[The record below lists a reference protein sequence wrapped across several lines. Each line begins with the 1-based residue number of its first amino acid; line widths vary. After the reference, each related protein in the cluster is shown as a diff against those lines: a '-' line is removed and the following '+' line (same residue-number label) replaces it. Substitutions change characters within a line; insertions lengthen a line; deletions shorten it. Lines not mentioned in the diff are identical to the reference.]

1 MAISGGS
8 LSQLMSQPMSQSMS
22 QTVDS
27 YTDLNALDKVKAMG
41 RDKDPE
47 ALKQIAKQ
55 FESMFVSM
63 LMKEMRSSVDV
74 FAEDSLFNSSETR
87 FHRDMYDQQLSL
99 NLSAG
104 KGIGLA
110 DALYRQMTEQYQS
123 HMDVSKTKPDTDSMG
138 ALDRTQ
144 DTLTQGAFTQ
154 GALTTQGTLNVQP
167 TKSLDNNTD
176 QPDLSSMSPEEFL
189 DTIAPYATQ
198 AAQALKVDP
207 KVLLAQASLETGWGR
222 YVIKGEADNS
232 FNLFNIKADSRWS
245 GDSIAVNTLEYRDGV
260 AAKETAQFRRYDSI
274 EESFNDYVDFIQNN
288 QRYQSALEKS
298 DDAKAYVDELQ
309 LAGYAT
315 DPKYAEKIERLMSD
329 DKIGKALNRRDIL

>member
-55 FESMFVSM
+55 FESMFISM

-104 KGIGLA
+104 NGIGLA
-110 DALYRQMTEQYQS
+110 DALYRQMADQYQS
-123 HMDVSKTKPDTDSMG
+123 HINVDKTASDSEPLG
-138 ALDRTQ
+138 TLDRTQ
-144 DTLTQGAFTQ
+144 GAVS
-154 GALTTQGTLNVQP
+154 LQP
-167 TKSLDNNTD
+167 NNQSVDKTN
-176 QPDLSSMSPEEFL
+176 QPDLSIMSPEEFL
-189 DTIAPYATQ
+189 DTIAPYAKQ
-198 AAQALKVDP
+198 AAQALNVDP

-260 AAKETAQFRRYDSI
+260 AAKETAQFRRYESI

-298 DDAKAYVDELQ
+298 GDAKAYVDELQ

-315 DPKYAEKIERLMSD
+315 DPKYAEKIGRLMSD
-329 DKIGKALNRRDIL
+329 DKIDKALNRRDIL